1 MLLILIISTDTHTLR
16 QLVSFTYKKILSYI
30 YCLLISV
37 INVGY
42 APIANTH
49 SHTNTS
55 LTQEGGDNTQTG
67 YEGNLGE
74 KRLKN
79 THALRLCRA
88 APNGLPIIQN
98 LCKFLKLHNIMMTIR
113 SRC

>member
-1 MLLILIISTDTHTLR
+1 MLLILIISTDTHTLAIGK
-16 QLVSFTYKKILSYI
+16 FTYKKIFSYI

-37 INVGY
+37 TNAGY

-98 LCKFLKLHNIMMTIR
+98 LCKFLKLHNIIMTIR